1 MTQPVQASSGANPHR
16 RTQLNRRG
24 LIRSAGLAAPLLLAG
39 RGAFAQTP
47 AAPAVT
53 GSLTKLKFLWTPG
66 SSCLVVVGLAQ
77 QQGLFAKYGLDV
89 ETLNVGSDTNAIL
102 EAVALGKADAT
113 SNNILRF
120 IKPLE
125 AGFDVKLTA
134 GVHAGCSYLIGS
146 HNAGVSTIADLR
158 GKRIGLADL
167 GNPNRFLY
175 SSVMKK
181 AGVDPETEVTW
192 RQYPADLFPVAIQ
205 KGEIDAFVDNHPNVY
220 FALKRSKGDLFEL
233 AANGRGEL
241 GQRTCCVLAV
251 RGALIRDNR
260 PAAAALTRAMVEA
273 SLLVDSDLD
282 LAVTTARKFAPST
295 VATRE
300 DVRNMLASYPYDA
313 HRGCPTGEE
322 FRQQVLSFARDLKDV
337 GILKPGT
344 DPLRFTN
351 KTTVDVLAA

>member
-1 MTQPVQASSGANPHR
+1 MTQPVQSVVETNAGCR
-16 RTQLNRRG
+16 KRLDRRG
-24 LIRSAGLAAPLLLAG
+24 LLRGAGLIAPLVLAG
-39 RGAFAQTP
+39 HRTRAQP
-47 AAPAVT
+47 AAAPAI
-53 GSLTKLKFLWTPG
+53 LNPPTKLNFIWAPG

-77 QQGLFAKYGLDV
+77 RQGIFAKYGLEV

-120 IKPLE
+120 MKPLE

-146 HNAGVSTIADLR
+146 RNAGISTVADLR
-158 GKRIGLADL
+158 GKRVGLADL

-181 AGVDPETEVTW
+181 AGVDPETDVTW
-192 RQYPADLFPVAIQ
+192 RQYPADLFPIAVQ
-205 KGEIDAFVDNHPNVY
+205 KREIDAFVDNHPNVY
-220 FALKRSKGDLFEL
+220 FAIKRSKGDLFEL
-233 AANGRGEL
+233 AANGAGEL
-241 GQRTCCVLAV
+241 GQRTCCVLAL
-251 RGALIRDNR
+251 RGALIRENR

-273 SLLVDSDLD
+273 SLLVNKDLD
-282 LAVTTARKFAPST
+282 LAVKTAQEYAPST
-295 VATRE
+295 VATAD

-322 FRQQVLSFARDLKDV
+322 FRQQVLSFARDLRDV

-344 DPLRFTN
+344 DPLKFTN
-351 KTTVDVLAA
+351 KVTVDVLSA